1 MKEQHLRNKNFPPGT
16 KPSAITVALTVIQL
30 SRVQTRSR
38 TDHGRDDLV
47 NCSTV
52 IRHWNTYSTWQ
63 TREYFYDNDVPLCN
77 TSCVT
82 QCCECVCLR
91 SLSTRLQVCFL
102 FTAGQFACKM
112 AAAVLRLPSVTLR
125 PCHLPHPSQRV
136 VCVCVFAQRNTN
148 SPGCHPKRH
157 SGKMCRHLEVIL
169 HVWMCV
175 CKWVSANTFWSCST
189 REHFPRIT
197 FPRTWKFESVMI
209 CKCVCVCVCEERII
223 SWAMCVIWLPRC
235 SPHTHTH
242 TWCNSLS
249 LSSISLHVQF
259 STYFHTFSPHAILT
273 SCECT
278 RSTMHVCD
286 RMYVVTVTCNT

>member
-1 MKEQHLRNKNFPPGT
+1 M
-16 KPSAITVALTVIQL
+16 IT
-30 SRVQTRSR
+30 
-38 TDHGRDDLV
+38 
-47 NCSTV
+47 
-52 IRHWNTYSTWQ
+52 
-63 TREYFYDNDVPLCN
+63 DVPLCN

-91 SLSTRLQVCFL
+91 SLSTRLQVASVYGRPVC
-102 FTAGQFACKM
+102 CKM
-112 AAAVLRLPSVTLR
+112 AAAVLRLPFCDTSALSPATSITA
-125 PCHLPHPSQRV
+125 C

-209 CKCVCVCVCEERII
+209 CKCVCEERII
-223 SWAMCVIWLPRC
+223 SWAMCHLTPKHAAR
-235 SPHTHTH
+235 THTH
-242 TWCNSLS
+242 TRDVTVSHF
-249 LSSISLHVQF
+249 SSISLHVQF
-259 STYFHTFSPHAILT
+259 STYFTHSHPTP
-273 SCECT
+273 
-278 RSTMHVCD
+278 
-286 RMYVVTVTCNT
+286 Y